1 MRRVKAALIIAGL
14 WLPMVS
20 VAQDDLLS
28 ELDQME
34 KKEEKIDFASATFK
48 TTRLIN
54 GHSIETNG
62 EGVLLF
68 LISHRFG
75 RLTGGPYEYFG
86 LDNANIRFGFE
97 YGVTDRFDI
106 GIGRSSF
113 EKTYDGYL
121 KYKLLRQSKGKRK
134 MPLSVTLFTSIAI
147 KTLKWPDETRENY
160 FSSRLF
166 YTYQVLIARKF
177 SDRFSLQLTP
187 TIVHRNLVAAKND
200 RNTVFALMAG
210 GRAKITGS
218 LALNLEYCWVP
229 RGQINSLYNGEQV
242 QDALSIG
249 LDIETGGHVFQ
260 VYFSNSR
267 GIIEKAFLTETNGL
281 WWKGDVHFGF
291 SISRV
296 FTVYDRNKAAKKR
309 QEKKLKRQVM
319 KG

>member
-1 MRRVKAALIIAGL
+1 MTRTLAAIFALSLGL
-14 WLPMVS
+14 QLPLL
-20 VAQDDLLS
+20 AQDDLLS
-28 ELDQME
+28 ELEGME
-34 KKEEKIDFASATFK
+34 KKEEKTDYAFATFK

-75 RLTGGPYEYFG
+75 RLTGGFYEYFG

-97 YGVTDRFDI
+97 YGITDRLDV

-121 KYKLLRQSKGKRK
+121 KYKLLRQSKGKRN

-166 YTYQVLIARKF
+166 YTYQILIARKF
-177 SDRFSLQLTP
+177 SDRFSLQLAP
-187 TIVHRNLVAAKND
+187 TMIHRNMVTAKND
-200 RNTVFALMAG
+200 RNDVFALMAG
-210 GRAKITGS
+210 GRAKLTGS

-309 QEKKLKRQVM
+309 LEKKLNRQVM
-319 KG
+319 KS